1 MLDYFF
7 KLIRNIP
14 EKDLLLTVLGIFSL
28 GLLALSSA
36 AGGSF
41 FTKQIIFFGV
51 AVFLVSLCYRIFD
64 LSFFQNYATLIYFFN
79 IGLLVLLK
87 IAGTTVLGSQRWL
100 RLGPISIQ
108 PSEIAKVCL
117 IVCLAAWLAKHP
129 IRTYWDILKTL
140 GMVALPAGLVL
151 IQPDLGTT
159 LVYIAICFGM
169 LFWAGARLMELFI
182 MISPL
187 ITAILSSI
195 GFKLFAYHSGKIDFA
210 ITVPFVIFITALFL
224 LTVIYYQ
231 AWRSPGASSAIFAL
245 ISCNLLVM
253 LFKSIAWGLLKE
265 YQQKRLTIFLDPY
278 VDPLGAG
285 YHIIQSLYAIG
296 SGGFLGQGLGKGDL
310 TQGNFVPE
318 QHTDFIFSAIGEELG
333 FLGTIAV
340 VILYGILC
348 TRIIYTAKIA
358 DDRFKSLVAIGTF
371 SMLFFHIFVNIGMN
385 LSIMPITGVPLPFF
399 SYGGSS
405 LVVDL
410 FLVSL
415 VVKASRS
422 SKSYHNYSRYA

>member
-1 MLDYFF
+1 
-7 KLIRNIP
+7 
-14 EKDLLLTVLGIFSL
+14 LGIFCV

-36 AGGSF
+36 ASGTF
-41 FTKQIIFFGV
+41 LIKQIIFLFV
-51 AVFLVSLCYRIFD
+51 AIVLVTLSYRLFD
-64 LSFFQNYATLIYFFN
+64 LSFFQNYATVIYFLN
-79 IGLLVLLK
+79 IGLLILLK
-87 IAGTTVLGSQRWL
+87 VAGTSVLGSQRWL
-100 RLGPISIQ
+100 KLGPISIQ
-108 PSEIAKVCL
+108 PSEIAKICL
-117 IVCLAAWLAKHP
+117 IICLAAWLSKHP
-129 IRTYWDILKTL
+129 IRNYWDILKAL
-140 GMVALPAGLVL
+140 ALVAVPAMLVL

-187 ITAILSSI
+187 VTAILSSI
-195 GFKLFAYHSGKIDFA
+195 GLKLFEYHHDKIEFA
-210 ITVPFVIFITALFL
+210 ITLPFLIFITALLL
-224 LTVIYYQ
+224 LTIIYYQ
-231 AWRSPGASSAIFAL
+231 AWRSPLASSAIFGL
-245 ISCNLLVM
+245 ITCNLLVM
-253 LFKSIAWGLLKE
+253 LFKSIAWGLLKD

-296 SGGFLGQGLGKGDL
+296 SGGLFGQGLMHGDL

-318 QHTDFIFSAIGEELG
+318 QHTDFIFSTIGEEFG
-333 FLGTIAV
+333 FIGSILV

-348 TRIIYTAKIA
+348 TKIIHSAKTA
-358 DDRFKSLVAIGTF
+358 DDRFKSLIAIGTF

-415 VVKASRS
+415 VVKASQSSRS
-422 SKSYHNYSRYA
+422 SNSYRYS

>member
-1 MLDYFF
+1 MLDYLF
-7 KLIRNIP
+7 KRIRNIP
-14 EKDLLLTVLGIFSL
+14 DKDLLLTILGIFCV

-36 AGGSF
+36 ASGAF
-41 FTKQIIFFGV
+41 LMKQVIFFFV
-51 AVFLVSLCYRIFD
+51 AVVLVVLSYRLFD
-64 LSFFQNYATLIYFFN
+64 LSFFQNYATVIYFLN
-79 IGLLVLLK
+79 IGLLIILK
-87 IAGTTVLGSQRWL
+87 IAGTSVLGSQRWL
-100 RLGPISIQ
+100 KLGPISIQ
-108 PSEIAKVCL
+108 PSEIAKICL
-117 IVCLAAWLAKHP
+117 IIYLAAWLAKHP

-140 GMVALPAGLVL
+140 CIVAIPAGLVL

-169 LFWAGARLMELFI
+169 LFWAGAKLMELFI
-182 MISPL
+182 LISPL

-195 GFKLFAYHSGKIDFA
+195 GFKLFAYHHGKIDFA
-210 ITVPFVIFITALFL
+210 ITAPFLVFITALFII
-224 LTVIYYQ
+224 TVIYYQ
-231 AWRSPGASSAIFAL
+231 AWRSPWASSAIFGF
-245 ISCNLLVM
+245 ITCNLLVVI
-253 LFKSIAWGLLKE
+253 FKSIAWGLLKE

-296 SGGFLGQGLGKGDL
+296 SGGLFGQGLMHGDL

-318 QHTDFIFSAIGEELG
+318 QHTDFIFSTIGEEFG
-333 FLGTIAV
+333 FVGSALV
-340 VILYGILC
+340 LILYGILC
-348 TRIIYTAKIA
+348 IKIIYRAKIA
-358 DDRFKSLVAIGTF
+358 DDRFKSLMAIGTF

-385 LSIMPITGVPLPFF
+385 LSVMPITGVPLPFF

-415 VVKASRS
+415 VIKASQS
-422 SKSYHNYSRYA
+422 SKSYNSYRYN